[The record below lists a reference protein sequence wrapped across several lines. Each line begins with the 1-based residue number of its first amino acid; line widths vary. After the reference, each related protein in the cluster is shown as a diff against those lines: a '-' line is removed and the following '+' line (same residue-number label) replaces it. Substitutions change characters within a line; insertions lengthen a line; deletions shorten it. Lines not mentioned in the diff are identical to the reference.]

1 MHNPE
6 KTLKIIETFKVPLLD
21 KKTRLQDLAPGMFQH
36 IPTKSAVKK
45 ALKNK
50 LIKINGI
57 SVNSGTFLLGGE
69 IIELYQSNSKKN
81 KPQIDIQLEVI
92 FEDDYLA
99 LVNKPAGIT
108 VSGNKKWTLENAL
121 SSHLKKSSQSDALL
135 NPEPIHRLDHPTS
148 GILLIGKTA
157 SSVIQLNKLFEE
169 RNIQKTYFAVSIGQM
184 APEGQIDTPIDDK
197 VSSTK
202 YKVLATEASEK
213 FDFLNLVALYPKTGR
228 KHQIR
233 KHLASLGTPILG
245 DSIYFEEDKLL
256 KGNGLYLHAYSLKF
270 KHPITNNPLY
280 FTAPIPKK
288 ITRIFPNHNC

>member
-6 KTLKIIETFKVPLLD
+6 ETLKIIETFKVPLLE

-50 LIKINGI
+50 LVKINGI

-69 IIELYQSNSKKN
+69 IIELYQSDSEKN
-81 KPQIDIQLEVI
+81 KPKIDIQLEVI

-121 SSHLKKSSQSDALL
+121 SSHLKKSSQPDALL

-157 SSVIQLNKLFEE
+157 SSVIQLNKLFENK
-169 RNIQKTYFAVSIGQM
+169 NIQKTYFAVAMGKM

-202 YKVLATEASEK
+202 YKVLTTEASEK
-213 FDFLNLVALYPKTGR
+213 FDFLNLVVLYPKTGR

-233 KHLASLGTPILG
+233 KHLASIRNPILG
-245 DSIYFEEDKLL
+245 DSIYCEENKLL
-256 KGNGLYLHAYSLKF
+256 KGNGLYLHAASLEFLHPFTQENMLFKATITKKF
-270 KHPITNNPLY
+270 QRL
-280 FTAPIPKK
+280 
-288 ITRIFPNHNC
+288 FPSFRF

>member
-169 RNIQKTYFAVSIGQM
+169 RIIQKTYFAVSIGQM